1 MAIINLKVINDKQNL
16 YKRGN
21 GKYIFFLLCK
31 CANMLQTNYFG
42 NKLRFMREFVRFP
55 AFGISF

>member
-21 GKYIFFLLCK
+21 GKYIFSNQMYCVNVQYAPDKLLW
-31 CANMLQTNYFG
+31 Q
-42 NKLRFMREFVRFP
+42 
-55 AFGISF
+55 

>member
-21 GKYIFFLLCK
+21 GKYIFFQSDVLCK

-42 NKLRFMREFVRFP
+42 NKLRFVR
-55 AFGISF
+55 